1 MKTNTNNS
9 SNEAENGNKS
19 KPLLHAVFS
28 DVNGWK
34 LSKGDKVIMTLK
46 GLGSGEMDIVEHEN
60 ELCLYD
66 VTQGYYPLKYAI
78 DREDMVLERIS

>member
-1 MKTNTNNS
+1 MIELNQIP
-9 SNEAENGNKS
+9 KS
-19 KPLLHAVFS
+19 CVTAVFL
-28 DVNGWK
+28 DENGWK

-66 VTQGYYPLKYAI
+66 STQGYYPLKYAI
-78 DREDMVLERIS
+78 DRDDMIIERIS